1 MTFLQKL
8 GGWLWDNPVTLKELR
23 IGLREKRIFILQVL
37 FLFLLLALSLV
48 VLPQMFDR
56 KSSQRL
62 ADAGREFFYVLF
74 WVQLLLL
81 SFTMPALTCGSLS
94 GERER
99 NSLDM
104 VLASRLSSGELVA
117 GKLGFAAYCLV
128 LLLASALPL
137 ASISFFLG
145 GVSLAQAL
153 SSYVELFLF
162 GMIAASIGLF
172 SSAREN
178 RSNYSTVQAYL
189 LVLVGCC
196 SMLPLYAV
204 LRYDESSFRL
214 QIGPYGWTG
223 NEVWELTV
231 FHFFV
236 GLAVYFISFL
246 FTKAR
251 HRLRPQASNLRA
263 MALSFIAFYLFCLA
277 WVSMTMVTAF
287 SSKYMDD
294 SVRAL
299 ACAYYLAHLV
309 SIGFFLNPPRLE
321 SSIERDLHARSAL
334 SKPWFWLS
342 FLGLGLWVP
351 PLVAFL
357 CRGTHPELT
366 QGAGVALF
374 LLLVYP
380 VNVLLVQRLFVPNW
394 RFGWVFYLG
403 LLLLHFLPALGA
415 FNESNSV
422 WRLFFV
428 SPLLTLIDTMSNETS
443 RSTDIHAVLFQLA
456 ILALLAPLS
465 WWHTWRSKRPPQSRP
480 VQSG

>member
-145 GVSLAQAL
+145 GVSLGQAL
-153 SSYVELFLF
+153 SCYVELFLF
-162 GMIAASIGLF
+162 GMIAASVGLF
-172 SSAREN
+172 SSARES

-196 SMLPLYAV
+196 TLLPVYGL
-204 LRYDESSFRL
+204 LRFEESSFRL
-214 QIGPYGWTG
+214 QVGPYAWTG
-223 NEVWELTV
+223 NEILEFTV

-236 GLAVYFISFL
+236 GLAAYFISFL
-246 FTKAR
+246 FIKAR

-277 WVSMTMVTAF
+277 WVSMTMVSAF
-287 SSKYMDD
+287 ASKYMDD
-294 SVRAL
+294 SVRFL
-299 ACAYYLAHLV
+299 ACSYYLAHLLTL
-309 SIGFFLNPPRLE
+309 GFFLNPPRLE
-321 SSIERDLHARSAL
+321 SSIERELHARSAL
-334 SKPWFWLS
+334 AKPWFWLA
-342 FLGLGLWVP
+342 FLGLGLSLP
-351 PLVAFL
+351 SLVSHF
-357 CRGTHPELT
+357 CRGNHPELT
-366 QGAGVALF
+366 HGAGIALF

-380 VNVLLVQRLFVPNW
+380 LNVFLVHRLFLPTW
-394 RFGWVFYLG
+394 RFGWVYYLG

-415 FNESNSV
+415 FNDSDSV
-422 WRLFFV
+422 WRLYFV
-428 SPLLTLIDTMSNETS
+428 SPLLTLIDTMESDS
-443 RSTDIHAVLFQLA
+443 GRSTDLLAVLFQLGV
-456 ILALLAPLS
+456 LALLAPLA
-465 WWHTWRSKRPPQSRP
+465 WLQARRARRTPGEVRS
-480 VQSG
+480 G